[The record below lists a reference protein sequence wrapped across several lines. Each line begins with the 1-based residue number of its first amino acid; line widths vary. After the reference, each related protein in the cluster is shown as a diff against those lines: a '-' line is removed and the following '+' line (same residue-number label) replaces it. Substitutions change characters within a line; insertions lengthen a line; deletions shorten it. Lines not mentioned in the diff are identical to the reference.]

1 MRYARASLSAFGE
14 KWRFGID
21 ATPPVTPRVAAFV
34 EACGLVLEEQRSF
47 GQETE
52 RKPTDAGFVVAV
64 VP

>member
-52 RKPTDAGFVVAV
+52 RKR
-64 VP
+64 